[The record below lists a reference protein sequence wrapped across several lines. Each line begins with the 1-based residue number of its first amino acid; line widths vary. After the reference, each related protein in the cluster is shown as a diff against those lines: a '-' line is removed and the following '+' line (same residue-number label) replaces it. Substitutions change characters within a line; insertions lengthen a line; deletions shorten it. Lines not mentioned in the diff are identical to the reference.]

1 MRVRIVPL
9 RPTYCSEKRV
19 KFCSLRVQ
27 FSTVL
32 FFQITSSLEQPH
44 ALLDSQ
50 KTEFY
55 QGIKRIPTEARAIL
69 NVQGALR
76 CDSA

>member
-9 RPTYCSEKRV
+9 TYCSEKKMV
-19 KFCSLRVQ
+19 QFCSLRVQ

-55 QGIKRIPTEARAIL
+55 QGIKRIPIEERAIL
-69 NVQGALR
+69 NVQGALKY
-76 CDSA
+76 DTA

>member
-19 KFCSLRVQ
+19 KFCSVRIP

-32 FFQITSSLEQPH
+32 FSEMTSSLEQPH

-55 QGIKRIPTEARAIL
+55 QGIKRIPIEERAIL